1 MCPQAFRVSGRTR
14 MQNFIQLR
22 TRTQTCPTEVIITQ
36 QCSGFLSRVSTETHD
51 IHIAILSVCPSVCLS
66 TQLMGLLLR
75 DRRFQVHMGND
86 TSSWRPQRNGLPQGS
101 VPAPVL
107 FNLYSNNL
115 SVTRGRKFI
124 YTDDICLAVQGQYFS
139 ELECSLSSDMA
150 WMSHFCRQWWLTPS
164 ASKTISSV
172 FHLHNT
178 SATRELEMWVRGHS
192 WSLKVVPF
200 ETIGTVSYSH
210 SIVTMAISLTI
221 LETHS
226 IKEWPDLEIW
236 LWGHSRSLKKLPFN
250 RPFTTF
256 YWSAIVTI
264 VVSCTVFHLF
274 DVK

>member
-1 MCPQAFRVSGRTR
+1 MWRHSGRGTSCW
-14 MQNFIQLR
+14 
-22 TRTQTCPTEVIITQ
+22 TA
-36 QCSGFLSRVSTETHD
+36 LSETIEGRRRAEASDWNVDAKLHWSSN
-51 IHIAILSVCPSVCLS
+51 SV
-66 TQLMGLLLR
+66 
-75 DRRFQVHMGND
+75 
-86 TSSWRPQRNGLPQGS
+86 GS
-101 VPAPVL
+101 VQLVLQRPA
-107 FNLYSNNL
+107 S
-115 SVTRGRKFI
+115 
-124 YTDDICLAVQGQYFS
+124 YTWPKIVYADDICLAVQGQYFS

-200 ETIGTVSYSH
+200 ETIGMVSYSH

-264 VVSCTVFHLF
+264 VVSCTVLHLF